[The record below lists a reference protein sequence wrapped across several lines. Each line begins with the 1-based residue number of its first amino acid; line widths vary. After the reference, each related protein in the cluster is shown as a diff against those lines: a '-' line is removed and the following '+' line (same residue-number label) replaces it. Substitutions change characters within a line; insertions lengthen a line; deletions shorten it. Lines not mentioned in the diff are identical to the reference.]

1 MGPDIKT
8 SALIVVDMVNDFL
21 RDGAYIDRVR
31 KEHPDVPIDLEFLA
45 STIPNIERLEA
56 GFREADRP
64 VIHMKQLLEP
74 DYADACFPYWRFPDE
89 PGALK
94 SQFAVRGTWG
104 AETAEEVA
112 PKAGEKMILKNGY
125 DGFYRTALETILRNL
140 GVTTCVMT
148 GVTTAVC
155 VSATTRG
162 GVERNFRMIVVS
174 DATAEIRR
182 EWHEAELAVLE
193 WAYADIRTTEQVV
206 DMLAEV

>member
-8 SALIVVDMVNDFL
+8 SVLIVVDMVNDFL
-21 RDGAYIDRVR
+21 RNDAYIDRVR

-45 STIPNIERLEA
+45 STIPNIETLEA
-56 GFREADRP
+56 AFRGAGRP

-94 SQFAVRGTWG
+94 SQFAVCGTRG

-112 PKAGEKMILKNGY
+112 PEAGEKMIIKKGY

-182 EWHEAELAVLE
+182 EWHEAELAILD
-193 WAYADIRTTEQVV
+193 WAYADIRTTEQVLE
-206 DMLAEV
+206 MLAEV